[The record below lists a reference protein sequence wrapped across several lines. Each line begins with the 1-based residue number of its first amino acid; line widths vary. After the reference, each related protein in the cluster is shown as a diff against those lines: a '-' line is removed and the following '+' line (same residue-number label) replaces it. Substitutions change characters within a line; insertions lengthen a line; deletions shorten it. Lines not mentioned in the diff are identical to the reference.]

1 MSAPNYYSDLIKM
14 MEEANA
20 LLPSLNRES
29 SEIIDKWVR
38 ISSDNITTLNRH
50 LQSSGLSVGEK
61 QRIQSIIA
69 ALATLHEKFV
79 NHSVVGGSLQSTEQL
94 IRWKDLE
101 NVFRNRIRTSVV
113 INLQHLNLRDF
124 LLDAEKLN
132 TEKLTNIVTS
142 EGNLKVNFVLA
153 CKFSNQTND
162 GTVVEIKY
170 FSVKNEAILPS
181 TDIKKHFLENVVDE
195 LLTKVEDFQERDS
208 GWSLVE
214 IDHLQV
220 NINRYQPLSA
230 GQSTF
235 IPLPK
240 FIQQKKAVLNI
251 KNNDQCCFFWAVTAA
266 LYPVFKNSTRT
277 SSYPYY
283 ESVLKCE
290 GINCPTTIHDVPK
303 FEKLNDLAINVYGLD
318 DCMHGLDDD

>member
-1 MSAPNYYSDLIKM
+1 MDLSRVNKIAKCETYLPTKKMDTLKPFKTYKNTDLKELETVYGTKVVPTVRNSYMIFSPPRTALNYFSDLIKM
-14 MEEANA
+14 MEVAYT
-20 LLPSLNRES
+20 LLPSSNHES

-69 ALATLHEKFV
+69 APATLHEKFI
-79 NHSVVGGSLQSTEQL
+79 NHSIVGGSLQSTEQF

-113 INLQHLNLRDF
+113 MNMQHLNSRDF
-124 LLDAEKLN
+124 LSVAEKLI
-132 TEKLTNIVTS
+132 TEKLTDIVTS

-170 FSVKNEAILPS
+170 FNVQNEAILPS
-181 TDIKKHFLENVVDE
+181 TDIKKHFLKNVVDK

-208 GWSLVE
+208 EPVPFAIYADLKSILEPDNEGNL
-214 IDHLQV
+214 
-220 NINRYQPLSA
+220 PLKRHPQEA
-230 GQSTF
+230 HVG
-235 IPLPK
+235 P
-240 FIQQKKAVLNI
+240 
-251 KNNDQCCFFWAVTAA
+251 
-266 LYPVFKNSTRT
+266 
-277 SSYPYY
+277 
-283 ESVLKCE
+283 
-290 GINCPTTIHDVPK
+290 H
-303 FEKLNDLAINVYGLD
+303 
-318 DCMHGLDDD
+318 